1 MAMMK
6 NYAGVFKRIRVCAFS
21 CSRRTGE
28 GVCGPV
34 KLSDLPHSE
43 VCRSVLQQS
52 SEFAR
57 STYPYSLS
65 PESSIFV
72 VLNFSK
78 KPLRL

>member
-1 MAMMK
+1 MAIMK
-6 NYAGVFKRIRVCAFS
+6 NYVGVFKRIRVCAFLQQENW
-21 CSRRTGE
+21 RG
-28 GVCGPV
+28 CGPV
-34 KLSDLPHSE
+34 KLSDLPHLE

-65 PESSIFV
+65 PESSIYV